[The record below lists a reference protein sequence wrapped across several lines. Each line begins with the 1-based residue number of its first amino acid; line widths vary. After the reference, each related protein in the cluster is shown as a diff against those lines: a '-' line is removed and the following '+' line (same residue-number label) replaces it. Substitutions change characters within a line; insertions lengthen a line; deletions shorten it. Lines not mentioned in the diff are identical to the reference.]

1 MQNRGGSLRWGAKGC
16 VGGASWCNRAA
27 RVFAEGW
34 SASNAIIKFAPEEL
48 QGQGLIPL
56 ELEHGSWDMA
66 TVPVNIDEVIM
77 GNVLQAGQGQN
88 PARQAM
94 ITAGIPKET
103 PAFTVNKI
111 CGSGLK
117 AIGCMLELGIQIEK
131 SNELGS
137 GISIGHPVG
146 CTGARQMVTGMY
158 QMQRKGYGTGLV
170 SLCIGGGMGMAMVVS
185 R

>member
-1 MQNRGGSLRWGAKGC
+1 VGAF
-16 VGGASWCNRAA
+16 GGALKDVSAVRLGATVLRESLQKVGLRPA
-27 RVFAEGW
+27 
-34 SASNAIIKFAPEEL
+34 ASNAMIKFAPEKL

-56 ELEHGSWDMA
+56 GIEHGSWDMA

-117 AIGCMLELGIQIEK
+117 AIALGAQAIIAGQAEVV
-131 SNELGS
+131 L
-137 GISIGHPVG
+137 
-146 CTGARQMVTGMY
+146 A
-158 QMQRKGYGTGLV
+158 
-170 SLCIGGGMGMAMVVS
+170 GG
-185 R
+185 RRI